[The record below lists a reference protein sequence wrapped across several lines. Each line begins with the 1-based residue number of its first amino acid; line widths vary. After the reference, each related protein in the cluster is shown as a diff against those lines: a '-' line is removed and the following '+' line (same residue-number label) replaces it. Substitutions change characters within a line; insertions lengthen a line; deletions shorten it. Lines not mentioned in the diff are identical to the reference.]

1 MLYTIGH
8 VVAVVVLLV
17 VGVLFIVFGLSA
29 WFATWG
35 TKEGVIQ
42 ICLAYSLISLVVFW
56 AIAIVQSLASKA
68 AKEVVDGATTQQ
80 QYKDNPS
87 AVLAEAAKLVDAF
100 TKAGPAMASL
110 GASIAALGFAT
121 YIVAQPPK
129 DDDKTKTGTQNAPQ
143 GTTAPPARTN

>member
-1 MLYTIGH
+1 MT
-8 VVAVVVLLV
+8 AAW
-17 VGVLFIVFGLSA
+17 A

-42 ICLAYSLISLVVFW
+42 ICLGYSLISLVVFW
-56 AIAIVQSLASKA
+56 VIAIVQSRASKA
-68 AKEVVDGATTQQ
+68 AKRVVDEATNKQQ
-80 QYKDNPS
+80 FIDNPS

-100 TKAGPAMASL
+100 TKAGPAIASL
-110 GASIAALGFAT
+110 GASIAALGFAA

-143 GTTAPPARTN
+143 GTTGPPARTN